1 MLHPI
6 AINRSSGGTAVNQVV
21 NQGKQRLA
29 SGLWVLVFPEGTRV
43 PVGTTRRYGIS
54 GALLASQAGCYVVPV
69 AHDAGLY
76 WGRRAV
82 FKRPGVVRVVI
93 GKPIE
98 TRNRDAREINEEAR
112 RWIDSTVAALG
123 A

>member
-1 MLHPI
+1 
-6 AINRSSGGTAVNQVV
+6 
-21 NQGKQRLA
+21 
-29 SGLWVLVFPEGTRV
+29 
-43 PVGTTRRYGIS
+43 
-54 GALLASQAGCYVVPV
+54 
-69 AHDAGLY
+69 
-76 WGRRAV
+76 
-82 FKRPGVVRVVI
+82 VVI